1 MADLS
6 DADKKIL
13 LGAEYKQE
21 GARRDAERGITDAT
35 RSAKAKEATI
45 SNVIMAASGAAFLS
59 FLIGIA
65 NFYSRG
71 TPYNATLVTV
81 CAVVFLVSV
90 AAIVWFKR
98 SQKASQ

>member
-13 LGAEYKQE
+13 LGAGYKQDA
-21 GARRDAERGITDAT
+21 ARLDAERGITDAT
-35 RSAKAKEATI
+35 RSAKARAETI
-45 SNVIMAASGAAFLS
+45 NNLIMVSSGAAFLA

-81 CAVVFLVSV
+81 CSIIFIGSMAC
-90 AAIVWFKR
+90 IVWLKR
-98 SQKASQ
+98 SQKQSQ